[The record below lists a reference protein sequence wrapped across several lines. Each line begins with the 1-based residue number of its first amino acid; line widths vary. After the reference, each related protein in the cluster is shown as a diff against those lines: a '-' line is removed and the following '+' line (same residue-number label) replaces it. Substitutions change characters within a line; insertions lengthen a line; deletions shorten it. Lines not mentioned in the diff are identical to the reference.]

1 MSQKPDYG
9 IDAPRVVF
17 GFLIG
22 GSLLVIAGLVVFKLV
37 GTSPWHRLGISAA
50 ITGAILAVEGLLM
63 LVYSKYGKFRHRE
76 RMLAMHTWRGD
87 EQVLDVGTGRGLL
100 LVGAAKKLA
109 SGRGVGIDIWSA
121 QDLSGNAIEKTQQNL
136 NLEGVKDK
144 TELRS
149 ESACEMSF
157 PAASFDVVLS
167 NLCLHNISDDVGRIL
182 ACREIARVLK
192 PGGVALISDYKNTRH
207 YARVLRERGLEVT
220 RSGMKLWATFPPLR
234 IVKAVKPA
242 KRA

>member
-9 IDAPRVVF
+9 IDAPGVVF
-17 GFLIG
+17 SFLIG
-22 GSLLVIAGLVVFKLV
+22 GSLLVIAGLAVFKLV
-37 GTSPWHRLGISAA
+37 GSSPWHRLGISAA
-50 ITGAILAVEGLLM
+50 ITGAVFAIEGLLM
-63 LVYSKYGKFRHRE
+63 LHYSKYGKFLHRE
-76 RMLAMHTWRGD
+76 RMLALHNWKGD

-100 LVGAAKKLA
+100 LVGAAKRLT
-109 SGRGVGIDIWSA
+109 SGRGVGIDIWSTK
-121 QDLSGNAIEKTQQNL
+121 DLSGNAMEKTQQNL
-136 NLEGVKDK
+136 SLEGVQDK

-207 YARVLRERGLEVT
+207 YARVFRERGLEVT
-220 RSGMKLWATFPPLR
+220 RSGMKLWVTFPPLR
-234 IVKAVKPA
+234 IVKATKPT
-242 KRA
+242 KQN

>member
-9 IDAPRVVF
+9 IDAPGVVF
-17 GFLIG
+17 GFLVG
-22 GSLLVIAGLVVFKLV
+22 GSLLVVAGLVVFKLV
-37 GTSPWHRLGISAA
+37 STGPWHRLGISAA
-50 ITGAILAVEGLLM
+50 ITGAVFAIEGLLM
-63 LVYSKYGKFRHRE
+63 LIYSKYGKFRHRE
-76 RMLAMHTWRGD
+76 RMLAMHKWKGD

-100 LVGAAKKLA
+100 LVGAAKKLT
-109 SGRGVGIDIWSA
+109 SGRGVGIDIWSTK
-121 QDLSGNAIEKTQQNL
+121 DLSGNAMEKSQQNL
-136 NLEGVKDK
+136 ALEGVQEKA
-144 TELRS
+144 ELRS

-157 PAASFDVVLS
+157 PPASFDVVLS
-167 NLCLHNISDDVGRIL
+167 NLCLHNIPDDVGRIL

-207 YARVLRERGLEVT
+207 YARVLKERGLDVT

-242 KRA
+242 SRT

>member
-9 IDAPRVVF
+9 IDAPGVVF
-17 GFLIG
+17 SVLG
-22 GSLLVIAGLVVFKLV
+22 GGALLVIAGIAVFKLV
-37 GTSPWHRLGISAA
+37 ASSPWQRLGIIAV
-50 ITGAILAVEGLLM
+50 ITGAIFALEGLLM
-63 LVYSKYGKFRHRE
+63 LIYSKYGKFRHRE

-100 LVGAAKKLA
+100 LVGAAKKLT

-144 TELRS
+144 AELRS

-157 PAASFDVVLS
+157 PPASFDVVLS

-192 PGGVALISDYKNTRH
+192 PGGVALISDYKNTGH
-207 YARVLRERGLEVT
+207 YARV
-220 RSGMKLWATFPPLR
+220 
-234 IVKAVKPA
+234 
-242 KRA
+242 

>member
-9 IDAPRVVF
+9 IDAPGVVF
-17 GFLIG
+17 GFLAG
-22 GSLLVIAGLVVFKLV
+22 GSLLVVAGLIVFKLV
-37 GTSPWHRLGISAA
+37 SAGPWHRLGISAA
-50 ITGAILAVEGLLM
+50 ITGAVFAIEGLLM
-63 LVYSKYGKFRHRE
+63 LIYSKYGKFRHRE
-76 RMLAMHTWRGD
+76 RMLAMHKWKGD
-87 EQVLDVGTGRGLL
+87 EHVLDVGTGRGLL
-100 LVGAAKKLA
+100 LVGAAKKLT

-121 QDLSGNAIEKTQQNL
+121 KDLSGNAMEKSQQNL
-136 NLEGVKDK
+136 ALEGVQEKA
-144 TELRS
+144 ELRS

-157 PAASFDVVLS
+157 PPASFDVVLS
-167 NLCLHNISDDVGRIL
+167 NLCLHNIPDDVGRIL

-207 YARVLRERGLEVT
+207 YARVLKERGLDVM

-242 KRA
+242 SRT